1 VTVATLSA
9 TFMTGAFGAGP
20 ALAEI
25 ADYMILRLVY
35 LETSCGALRLARSTD
50 ASLATVFEVECRN
63 LADYPAGLRIIC
75 PDGHDDRLCR
85 IATPPQ
91 TFDNLELLQPRGKD
105 HAR

>member
-1 VTVATLSA
+1 MTAVALSA
-9 TFMTGAFGAGP
+9 AAFGAGP

-50 ASLATVFEVECRN
+50 ASSATVFDVECRN

-75 PDGHDDRLCR
+75 PDAHDDRLCQ

-91 TFDNLELLQPRGKD
+91 TFDSLELLQPPENN